1 MAGLLLPCGFF
12 ITMRPKIAAWIVGGA
27 LVLIASL
34 MILRP
39 KNAGQ
44 GSASLSEDGPG
55 GVIVGSASGG
65 QVAGS
70 LADPPQ
76 QSPAP
81 PPRLPNRSA
90 KRVYAGGPNEPA
102 NASVRARLLAGGLSP
117 EEREDL
123 INERIR
129 EISDLSSESDPDAT
143 TQLLAEL
150 TNGIPELRKAAL
162 EAVMQAGN
170 ADAIP
175 HLKELADSSQ
185 DPKEKKELRE
195 AMDFLKLPS
204 LAEVSASLKS
214 VNAGKSPPVRSDY
227 PARSTDAP
235 R

>member
-1 MAGLLLPCGFF
+1 
-12 ITMRPKIAAWIVGGA
+12 MRPKIAAWIVGGA
-27 LVLIASL
+27 LLLMASL

-44 GSASLSEDGPG
+44 GSASLSEAGPG

-65 QVAGS
+65 QVADS
-70 LADPPQ
+70 LADPRQ

-81 PPRLPNRSA
+81 PPRLPTRSA
-90 KRVYAGGPNEPA
+90 SRVYAGVPNEPA
-102 NASVRARLLAGGLSP
+102 NASVRARLQAGGLSP

-129 EISDLSSESDPDAT
+129 EISDLSSLSDPDAT

-175 HLKELADSSQ
+175 QLKELADSSQ

-204 LAEVSASLKS
+204 LAEVSASLKA
-214 VNAGKSPPVRSDY
+214 VNGGKSPPVRSDY
-227 PARSTDAP
+227 PARSTGAP